1 MYKKIKLTAIAV
13 ALSLAFTACSSDDNQ
28 NNTEDTSSNQVTTT
42 SNEASNKASDSQ
54 STSKEDSNSVASSSN
69 EKDSEATTFSS
80 EDVVLRRSL
89 SAPHGEGSFARTV
102 VVTQGDKIITAALD
116 EFQYFDEEGFNA
128 LPNQDG
134 EQEFAEGAKE
144 GKILGSKIENSK
156 AYSDLMK
163 EKADSTV
170 TIEDNFRA
178 IEDFVSGKTISEI
191 EEVIGNAEDG
201 KAIDAVS
208 GATLVDT
215 KGYLQSIV
223 DTAKN
228 DKFAV
233 KADTQNIDNLTLRSA
248 FGTRNTE
255 KAVVDVF
262 VLLQN
267 DTIVA
272 TSIDEYQ
279 YFGENGVP
287 NSDKKF
293 GENYAD
299 KKNQLA
305 SKLENDRAYSDL
317 TKEHAKAQND
327 LSENYKAI
335 EEFTKGKTADEIKKV
350 ADENEEGKPVD
361 AVSGATLTDTVGYL
375 NVIYDAAT
383 KSN

>member
-1 MYKKIKLTAIAV
+1 MNKKVKYTGLALAL
-13 ALSLAFTACSSDDNQ
+13 ALSFTACSSDSNKESTQ
-28 NNTEDTSSNQVTTT
+28 GSANVVSESNISSN
-42 SNEASNKASDSQ
+42 SNNNSNINSS
-54 STSKEDSNSVASSSN
+54 EDSNALSSN
-69 EKDSEATTFSS
+69 ASNEDSKKAASFSE
-80 EDVVLRRSL
+80 EDIVLRRAL
-89 SAPHGEGSFARTV
+89 SAPHGEGAFARV
-102 VVTQGDKIITAALD
+102 AVVTQGDTILAAALD

-134 EQEFAEGAKE
+134 DQEFKE
-144 GKILGSKIENSK
+144 GSLEGKVLGSKLENNEEYSK
-156 AYSDLMK
+156 LMK
-163 EKADSTV
+163 EKADSKV
-170 TIEDNFRA
+170 SISDNFRA
-178 IEDFVSGKTISEI
+178 IEDFVAGKTIGEI
-191 EEVIGNAEDG
+191 EDLIADSEDG

-208 GATLVDT
+208 GATLADT
-215 KGYLQSIV
+215 KAYLTSIV
-223 DTAKN
+223 DAAKN
-228 DKFAV
+228 DDYAV
-233 KADTQNIDNLTLRSA
+233 KADIQNVDNLDLKSA

-299 KKNQLA
+299 DKKQLA
-305 SKLENDRAYSDL
+305 SKLENDRAYSDMMI
-317 TKEHAKAQND
+317 EHAKATKD

-335 EEFTKGKTADEIKKV
+335 EEFTKGKTAEDIKKT

-375 NVIYDAAT
+375 DVIYDAAT
-383 KSN
+383 N

>member
-1 MYKKIKLTAIAV
+1 MNKKVKYTGLALAL
-13 ALSLAFTACSSDDNQ
+13 ALSFTACSNDSNKESTQ
-28 NNTEDTSSNQVTTT
+28 GSANVVSESNVSSN
-42 SNEASNKASDSQ
+42 SNNNSNINSS
-54 STSKEDSNSVASSSN
+54 EDSNALSSN
-69 EKDSEATTFSS
+69 ASNEDSKKAASFSE
-80 EDVVLRRSL
+80 EDIVLRRAL
-89 SAPHGEGSFARTV
+89 SAPHGEGAFARV
-102 VVTQGDKIITAALD
+102 AVVTQGDTILAAALD

-134 EQEFAEGAKE
+134 DQEFKE
-144 GKILGSKIENSK
+144 GSLEGKVLGSKLENNEEYSK
-156 AYSDLMK
+156 LME
-163 EKADSTV
+163 EKADSKV
-170 TIEDNFRA
+170 SISDNFRA
-178 IEDFVSGKTISEI
+178 IEDFVAGKTIGEI
-191 EEVIGNAEDG
+191 EDLIADSEDG

-215 KGYLQSIV
+215 KAYLTSIV
-223 DTAKN
+223 DAAKN
-228 DKFAV
+228 DDYAV
-233 KADTQNIDNLTLRSA
+233 KADTQNVDNLDLKSA

-299 KKNQLA
+299 DKKQLA
-305 SKLENDRAYSDL
+305 SKLENDRAYSDMMI
-317 TKEHAKAQND
+317 EHAKATKD

-335 EEFTKGKTADEIKKV
+335 EEFTKGKTAEDIKKT

-375 NVIYDAAT
+375 DVIYDAAT
-383 KSN
+383 N

>member
-1 MYKKIKLTAIAV
+1 MNKKVKYTGLALAL
-13 ALSLAFTACSSDDNQ
+13 ALSFTACSSDSNKESTQ
-28 NNTEDTSSNQVTTT
+28 GSANVVSESNVSSN
-42 SNEASNKASDSQ
+42 SNNNSNINSS
-54 STSKEDSNSVASSSN
+54 EDSNALSSN
-69 EKDSEATTFSS
+69 ASNEDSKKAASFSE
-80 EDVVLRRSL
+80 EDIVLRRAL
-89 SAPHGEGSFARTV
+89 SAPHGEGAFARV
-102 VVTQGDKIITAALD
+102 AVVTQGDTILAAALD

-134 EQEFAEGAKE
+134 DQEFKE
-144 GKILGSKIENSK
+144 GSLEGKVLGSKLENNEEYSK
-156 AYSDLMK
+156 LME
-163 EKADSTV
+163 EKADSKV
-170 TIEDNFRA
+170 SISDNFRA
-178 IEDFVSGKTISEI
+178 IEDFVAGKTIGEI
-191 EEVIGNAEDG
+191 EDLIADSEDG

-215 KGYLQSIV
+215 KAYLTSIV
-223 DTAKN
+223 DAAKN
-228 DKFAV
+228 DDYAV
-233 KADTQNIDNLTLRSA
+233 KADTQNVDNLDLKSA

-299 KKNQLA
+299 DKKQLA
-305 SKLENDRAYSDL
+305 SKLENDRAYSDMMI
-317 TKEHAKAQND
+317 EHAKATKD

-335 EEFTKGKTADEIKKV
+335 EEFTKGKTAEDIKKT

-375 NVIYDAAT
+375 DVIYDAAT
-383 KSN
+383 N

>member
-1 MYKKIKLTAIAV
+1 MNKKVKYTGLALAL
-13 ALSLAFTACSSDDNQ
+13 ALSFTACSSDSNKESTQ
-28 NNTEDTSSNQVTTT
+28 GSANVVSESNISSN
-42 SNEASNKASDSQ
+42 SNNNSNINSS
-54 STSKEDSNSVASSSN
+54 EDSNALSSN
-69 EKDSEATTFSS
+69 ASNEDSKKAASFSE
-80 EDVVLRRSL
+80 EDIVLRRAL
-89 SAPHGEGSFARTV
+89 SAPHGEGAFARV
-102 VVTQGDKIITAALD
+102 AVVTQGDTILAAALD

-134 EQEFAEGAKE
+134 DQEFKE
-144 GKILGSKIENSK
+144 GSLEGKVLGSKLENNEEYSK
-156 AYSDLMK
+156 LME
-163 EKADSTV
+163 EKADSKV
-170 TIEDNFRA
+170 SISDNFRA
-178 IEDFVSGKTISEI
+178 IEDFVAGKTIGEI
-191 EEVIGNAEDG
+191 EDLIADSEDG

-215 KGYLQSIV
+215 KAYLTSIV
-223 DTAKN
+223 DAAKN
-228 DKFAV
+228 DDYAV
-233 KADTQNIDNLTLRSA
+233 KADTQNVDNLDLKSA

-299 KKNQLA
+299 DKKQLA
-305 SKLENDRAYSDL
+305 SKLENDRAYSDMMI
-317 TKEHAKAQND
+317 EHAKATKD

-335 EEFTKGKTADEIKKV
+335 EEFTKGKTAEDIKKT

-375 NVIYDAAT
+375 DVIYDAAT
-383 KSN
+383 N